1 MLRLAMVVV
10 GGLLL
15 FAPDA
20 RANFYSWVDRDGNQ
34 FYTNDPSKIPPEYR
48 SQASTVEPDAGR
60 VSVGGDA
67 SPVARPRAA
76 VAEHK
81 DKYGRGE
88 RWWRDRASKLRR
100 ELQDLQDDYD
110 LVLKQERE
118 SQEKQRGRK
127 TKKGSEAQFAK
138 KKAQLE
144 KKLKQSRRR
153 LEVDL
158 PDEARRAEAYPGW
171 IRE

>member
-1 MLRLAMVVV
+1 MLKLAMVVV

-20 RANFYSWVDRDGNQ
+20 RANFYSWVDREGNQ

-48 SQASTVEPDAGR
+48 SRASTVEPDTGR
-60 VSVGGDA
+60 VNVGGDA
-67 SPVARPRAA
+67 SPAAGPRTA

-118 SQEKQRGRK
+118 LHDKQSGRK
-127 TKKGSEAQFAK
+127 KKKGSETQLAK

-144 KKLKQSRRR
+144 KKMKQSRRK

-158 PDEARRAEAYPGW
+158 PEEARRAEAYPGW
-171 IRE
+171 IR

>member
-1 MLRLAMVVV
+1 MLKLAMLVV

-48 SQASTVEPDAGR
+48 SRVSTVEPDAGR
-60 VSVGGDA
+60 VNVGGTA
-67 SPVARPRAA
+67 APAAGPRPA

-81 DKYGRGE
+81 DKYGKGE
-88 RWWRDRASKLRR
+88 RWWRDRASNLRR
-100 ELQDLQDDYD
+100 ELRDLQDDYD

-118 SQEKQRGRK
+118 LREKQKGQK
-127 TKKGSEAQFAK
+127 KKKGSETQLAK

-144 KKLKQSRRR
+144 KKMKQSRRK

-158 PDEARRAEAYPGW
+158 PEEARRAEAYPGW